1 MKKETLLEI
10 ILGTIGG
17 LVFAIGMCMCLI
29 PEWNLLAT
37 GIIVAIIGFIIL
49 LCNKFIRVIMYGQQY
64 TCKKL
69 QTDIC
74 IWNSCTNSNN
84 DK

>member
-1 MKKETLLEI
+1 MKKK
-10 ILGTIGG
+10 
-17 LVFAIGMCMCLI
+17 
-29 PEWNLLAT
+29 
-37 GIIVAIIGFIIL
+37 IGFIIL